1 MLTGRLAIP
10 ALLVASLMAPAASA
24 RSYDEIKQSGTLVL
38 CAHPN
43 SLPFASKNGARHG
56 FQVELAAAL
65 AKRLGLTLTR
75 EWVIT
80 GYDMFRAP
88 CDVVMD
94 SIADPQ
100 AQEDSG
106 LKLSKPYRRSGVAL
120 AVRADDR
127 SIQSLADLNGGR
139 KVGVLTASI
148 AAMTLDQR
156 GIETLPGLFE
166 DEMLDLL
173 EKREVDAA
181 AVTASSVGYYN
192 LRHPQHPVRMIQ
204 VFEGEADLSW
214 NVAVG
219 LRRPDTALTQ
229 AVDEAMAK
237 LVADGTAKRIYA
249 RYGVTLQPP
258 R

>member
-1 MLTGRLAIP
+1 MLAGRLAIP
-10 ALLVASLMAPAASA
+10 MLLIASLLAAPASA
-24 RSYDEIKQSGTLVL
+24 RSYDEIKQSGTLIL

-56 FQVELAAAL
+56 FQVELATAL
-65 AKRLGLTLTR
+65 AKRLGVTLTR
-75 EWVIT
+75 DWVIT
-80 GYDMFRAP
+80 GYDLFRAP

-120 AVRADDR
+120 AVRADDEA
-127 SIQSLADLNGGR
+127 IHSLADLGSER
-139 KVGVLTASI
+139 KVGVLTGSI

-166 DEMLDLL
+166 DELL
-173 EKREVDAA
+173 VLLAEREVDAA
-181 AVTASSVGYYN
+181 AVTASSAGYYN
-192 LRHPQHPVRMIQ
+192 LRHPKHRVRLIS
-204 VFEGEADLSW
+204 VFEGDADLSW
-214 NVAVG
+214 NIAVG
-219 LRRPDTALTQ
+219 LRRPDAALTQ
-229 AVDEAMAK
+229 AVDEAMAQ
-237 LVADGTAKRIYA
+237 LVADGTVKRIYA
-249 RYGVTLQPP
+249 RYGVAVQPP